1 MSEYESAVEM
11 KKVLS
16 ALQYCHS
23 QGIMHRDIKPENIM
37 FGEGGDIRLIDF
49 GFAVKCNNRRALL
62 PVAGTPFYIAPEVLD
77 SEYGVECDI
86 WSLGVVIY
94 QLLTGNM
101 PFDGKS
107 LDGIFNSIRKGVF
120 KMPDNLSVEA
130 KDLISKMIRID
141 PNLRIRAKEA
151 LKHPW
156 IT

>member
-1 MSEYESAVEM
+1 MSELEAASEI

-49 GFAVKCNNRRALL
+49 GFAVACNNRRAHL
-62 PVAGTPFYIAPEVLD
+62 PVAGTPYYIAPEVLD
-77 SEYGVECDI
+77 SAYGVECDI

-94 QLLTGNM
+94 QLLTGQM
-101 PFDGKS
+101 PFDGKN
-107 LDGIFNSIRKGVF
+107 LDGIFNSIRKGKFVL
-120 KMPDNLSVEA
+120 PLYLSEQA
-130 KDLISKMIRID
+130 RDLISKMIVKNPNDRIT
-141 PNLRIRAKEA
+141 AFEA